1 MNKHALA
8 LNLMIVVLLLLT
20 SCAPMT
26 STTPNAAPADEQI
39 AGQPKRILA
48 TFTVIAGIAEN
59 VAGDAAIVD
68 SITKIGTE
76 IHDYEPTPSDIVRA
90 QNADLILN
98 NGLGLERWF
107 EKFMGELRDVPTVD
121 VSEGVT
127 PIPIVEGPYLDKPNP
142 HAWMSLTNAKIYV
155 ENIRKALVELDPANA
170 EKYNANAAAYIAKFQ
185 PLQDQLR
192 QTLEVIPEG
201 QRALVTCEGAFSYF
215 ARDAGMKELYMWA
228 INADQEGTP
237 QQVKKVIDQV
247 EANDYPVVFCE
258 STVNAKAMEQ
268 VAAETGALFGGTL
281 YVDSLTSADGD
292 APTYLDMLQFNV
304 NAIVENYAQA
314 QD

>member
-1 MNKHALA
+1 MHKHALA

-26 STTPNAAPADEQI
+26 STTPNAALADEQI

-170 EKYNANAAAYIAKFQ
+170 EKYNTNAAAYIAKFQ